1 MDEQN
6 KNNENRVVQESNAAR
21 RIRLLGIENDD
32 KIHDESREIKKGSFF
47 GNLWYKHKWILIIG
61 AFLLV
66 VSIALLSTVIYQRLT
81 RADVSIAYNGPKD
94 ITKTELDKANA
105 LFLEL
110 VPDYT
115 KNGKV
120 EIDWTKNRYLT
131 DEQFRA
137 QNGGEDMTVTQKQA
151 MGQAYDQISN
161 MIAYSDYDFLLI
173 DTAIYDEFASS
184 FFAVSELI
192 PDKDYSEIIYRGCG
206 VYLWKTEFAEQ
217 NPELLSIFPKDT
229 VICIP
234 KLMSKNHDKEAA
246 LLKAIL
252 EYEKP
257 QS

>member
-1 MDEQN
+1 MNEQN
-6 KNNENRVVQESNAAR
+6 KNNTPERESNAAR

-32 KIHDESREIKKGSFF
+32 KIHDTSREITKGNFF
-47 GNLWYKHKWILIIG
+47 ANLWYKHKWPLIIG
-61 AFLLV
+61 AFFLV
-66 VSIALLSTVIYQRLT
+66 VIIALSTTIIYQRLT
-81 RADVSIAYNGPKD
+81 AADMSIAYNGPKE
-94 ITKTELDKANA
+94 ITKAELDKANSI
-105 LFLEL
+105 FLEL

-131 DEQFRA
+131 DEQFRLE
-137 QNGGEDMTVTQKQA
+137 NGGKDMTQPQKQA

-161 MIAYSDYDFLLI
+161 MIAYSDYDFLLL

-184 FFAVSELI
+184 FFALSDLY
-192 PDKDYSEIIYRGCG
+192 PDKDYSEISYKGCG
-206 VYLWKTEFAEQ
+206 VYLWKTEFARQ

-234 KLMSKNHDKEAA
+234 KLMSKSHDKEAA

-252 EYEKP
+252 EYEKAAE
-257 QS
+257 